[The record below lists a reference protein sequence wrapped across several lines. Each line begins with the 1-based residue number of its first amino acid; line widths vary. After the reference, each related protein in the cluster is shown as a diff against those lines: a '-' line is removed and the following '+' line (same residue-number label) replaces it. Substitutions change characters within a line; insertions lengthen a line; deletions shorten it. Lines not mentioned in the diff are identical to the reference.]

1 MRSAFRVFGRAI
13 GDTWYQLIGYT
24 ACNIVVVLGS
34 LLVIPAPPLLV
45 GLFQVSTESA
55 RYNERPEVSAL
66 LRAARERFLDAWKL
80 AAIAL
85 LGIFLLSVSVYF
97 YAALGT
103 TWALPLVA
111 LTFTLSWAWLGVI
124 FYSSALLVRS
134 ERGVGIAIRN
144 SLVVFSRYPVFSSTL
159 LILCFFVFL
168 LSIFVAPLFV
178 LVTISFY
185 VVLSTRA
192 TTWALRKEGL
202 LPPETAPQE
211 QPVEF

>member
-1 MRSAFRVFGRAI
+1 MRSALRVFGRAL
-13 GDTWYQLIGYT
+13 GDTWYQLVGYT

-34 LLVIPAPPLLV
+34 LLVIPAPALLL
-45 GLFQVSTESA
+45 GLFQVATESA

-66 LRAARERFLDAWKL
+66 LRAARRRFLAAWLL
-80 AAIAL
+80 AAIEL

-97 YAALGT
+97 YAAIGT

-144 SLVVFSRYPVFSSTL
+144 SVVVFSRYPLFSTTL
-159 LILCFFVFL
+159 LFLCFLVLL

-178 LVTISFY
+178 LVTFSFY
-185 VVLSTRA
+185 AVLATRA

-202 LPPETAPQE
+202 LPPETTPQE
-211 QPVEF
+211 LPVEF

>member
-1 MRSAFRVFGRAI
+1 MRAAVRVFGRAI
-13 GDTWYQLIGYT
+13 GDTWYQLVGYT

-34 LLVIPAPPLLV
+34 LLVIPAPALLV
-45 GLFQVSTESA
+45 GLLQVSTESA

-66 LRAARERFLDAWKL
+66 LHAARARFFAAWRL
-80 AAIAL
+80 AAVEL
-85 LGIFLLSVSVYF
+85 LGVFLLGVSIYF
-97 YAALGT
+97 YAAIGT

-124 FYSSALLVRS
+124 FYASALLVRS
-134 ERGVGIAIRN
+134 ERGVWIAIRN
-144 SLVVFSRYPVFSSTL
+144 SLVVFTRYPLFSTTL
-159 LILCFFVFL
+159 LFLSFLVFL
-168 LSIFVAPLFV
+168 LSLFVAPLFV
-178 LVTISFY
+178 LVTFSFY
-185 VVLSTRA
+185 AVLATRA